1 VVTGP
6 FYVEESRVLLPDAF
20 RFVFARELTRAVRLQ
35 NFLTLVV
42 VEARQQVEG
51 ATVSADD
58 ATLHELAQLIGREVR
73 EVDPLGQT
81 DEGVLG
87 MVLMDADYEHA
98 MLVIN
103 RIVSRIDTYEFPIRL
118 GIAISAACYPTD
130 AVDVESLRRQ
140 ATARPVV
147 WRGRTQAS
155 DRH

>member
-42 VEARQQVEG
+42 VEARQQV
-51 ATVSADD
+51 DD

>member
-1 VVTGP
+1 MVTGP

-20 RFVFARELTRAVRLQ
+20 RIVFARELTRAVRLQ

-130 AVDVESLRRQ
+130 AVDVESLGRQ